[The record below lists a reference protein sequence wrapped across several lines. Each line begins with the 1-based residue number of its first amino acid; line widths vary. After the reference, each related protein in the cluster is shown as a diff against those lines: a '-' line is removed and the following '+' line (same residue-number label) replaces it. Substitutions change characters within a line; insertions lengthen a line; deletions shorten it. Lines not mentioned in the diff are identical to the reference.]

1 MMNVNFDT
9 NKALSFGAEM
19 TEKELM
25 SYFDGDDPTLATIFD
40 AQKYSLLG
48 GGKRIRPYLVLAFC
62 RMFGGKEQAALPL
75 ACAIEMIHTYSLI
88 HDDLPCMDND
98 DYRRGKLTNHKV
110 YGEATAV
117 LAGDALLTKAF
128 EVIASAPFLT
138 NEAKMQ
144 AVALVAL
151 SAGDRGMIGGQ
162 TMDMAA
168 ETAKACDLEY
178 LIKMHGMK
186 TGALIRASAKL
197 GCIAA
202 GKAVDSEEALAAD
215 CYAEKIGLAFQI
227 VDDVLD
233 VVGDAKL
240 LGKNVG
246 VDKAANKLTFT
257 NFYTVEQ
264 AKAYAQKLTEEAV
277 NAITR
282 YDGGGELE
290 ALAYYLLQRTH

>member
-1 MMNVNFDT
+1 MENVNFNIDVSLK
-9 NKALSFGAEM
+9 NSAKKV
-19 TEKELM
+19 EKELL
-25 SYFDGDDPTLATIFD
+25 SYFCGEDKVLSTIVA

-62 RMFGGKEQAALPL
+62 RILGGNEQAALPL

-128 EVIASAPFLT
+128 EVIASAPMLSA
-138 NEAKMQ
+138 EAKAQ
-144 AVALVAL
+144 AVALVA
-151 SAGDRGMIGGQ
+151 SAAGDHGMIGGQ

-168 ETAKACDLEY
+168 QQQDTLEY
-178 LIKMHGMK
+178 LIRMHAMK
-186 TGALIRASAKL
+186 TGALIRAAAKL

-202 GKAVDSEEALAAD
+202 GYAANDEATLAAD
-215 CYAEKIGLAFQI
+215 RYAEKIGMAFQV
-227 VDDVLD
+227 VDDILD
-233 VVGDAKL
+233 VVGDATL

-246 VDKAANKLTFT
+246 VDKVANKLTFM
-257 NFYTVEQ
+257 NFYTVEE
-264 AKAYAQKLTEEAV
+264 AKAYAAKLTEEAIGV
-277 NAITR
+277 ITR
-282 YDGGGELE
+282 YDADGELR
-290 ALAYYLLQRTH
+290 ALALYLLQRTH

>member
-1 MMNVNFDT
+1 MENVNFNIDVSLK
-9 NKALSFGAEM
+9 NSAKKV
-19 TEKELM
+19 EKELL
-25 SYFDGDDPTLATIFD
+25 SYFCGEDKVLSTIVA

-62 RMFGGKEQAALPL
+62 RILGGNEQAALPL

-128 EVIASAPFLT
+128 EVIASAPMLSA
-138 NEAKMQ
+138 EAKAQ
-144 AVALVAL
+144 AVALVA
-151 SAGDRGMIGGQ
+151 SAAGDHGMIGGQ

-168 ETAKACDLEY
+168 QQQDTLEY
-178 LIKMHGMK
+178 LIRMHAMK
-186 TGALIRASAKL
+186 TGALIRAAAKL

-202 GKAVDSEEALAAD
+202 GYAANDEATLAAD
-215 CYAEKIGLAFQI
+215 RYAEKIGMAFQV
-227 VDDVLD
+227 VDDILD
-233 VVGDAKL
+233 VVGDAAL

-246 VDKAANKLTFT
+246 VDKASNKLTFM
-257 NFYTVEQ
+257 NFHTVEQ
-264 AKAYAQKLTEEAV
+264 ANACASKLTETATD
-277 NAITR
+277 AIAR
-282 YDGGGELE
+282 YDADGELR
-290 ALAYYLLQRTH
+290 ALALYLLQRTH